1 MGLIGFITLGFSVG
15 GICWLFSGRN
25 NKKKKYLEM
34 KSVKTNKEPFA
45 DTATEYVKFEDVNNH
60 VYVAKNH
67 LEEVIPTR
75 GPPALPVNA

>member
-1 MGLIGFITLGFSVG
+1 
-15 GICWLFSGRN
+15 
-25 NKKKKYLEM
+25 M